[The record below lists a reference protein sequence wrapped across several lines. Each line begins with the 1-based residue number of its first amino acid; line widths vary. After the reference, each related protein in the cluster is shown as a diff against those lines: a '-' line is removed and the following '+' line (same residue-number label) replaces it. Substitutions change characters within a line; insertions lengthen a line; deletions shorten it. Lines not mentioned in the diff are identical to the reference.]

1 MKRLLTFKINNNEED
16 TIENFLKIKLDISD
30 SLLRKIKLHPQGL
43 ILNKN
48 RAFTNKLLTA
58 GDILEVLLESD
69 ELSSPN
75 IYPAKGEL
83 DIIYEDEDLLI
94 INKPPFLP
102 VHPSKGHVND
112 SLANIIA
119 YHYNKEGKN
128 FIFRCVNRL
137 DKDTSGIIA
146 IAKNAYSHD
155 QLTKQMKNG
164 TLSRTYNALVHGKV
178 SPDKGSIT
186 KNIRRVPD
194 KATIKREVCDGNVGE
209 TAITNYQVI
218 KYCKNNVSLLKI
230 SLQTGRTH
238 QIRVHFSDSGHPLL
252 GDWLYGDKDTN
263 LINRQALHSTE
274 LSLLQPI
281 TKEPLKFVSPLPQDM
296 QKLL

>member
-1 MKRLLTFKINNNEED
+1 MQIKMKRLLTFKINNNEED

-112 SLANIIA
+112 
-119 YHYNKEGKN
+119 
-128 FIFRCVNRL
+128 
-137 DKDTSGIIA
+137 
-146 IAKNAYSHD
+146 
-155 QLTKQMKNG
+155 
-164 TLSRTYNALVHGKV
+164 
-178 SPDKGSIT
+178 
-186 KNIRRVPD
+186 
-194 KATIKREVCDGNVGE
+194 
-209 TAITNYQVI
+209 
-218 KYCKNNVSLLKI
+218 
-230 SLQTGRTH
+230 
-238 QIRVHFSDSGHPLL
+238 
-252 GDWLYGDKDTN
+252 
-263 LINRQALHSTE
+263 
-274 LSLLQPI
+274 LSLI
-281 TKEPLKFVSPLPQDM
+281 HI
-296 QKLL
+296 